1 MSTANSSIS
10 GGRVVNRFGTVEG
23 VRSRRE
29 EEGGYQGGVT
39 VLEMNRGTRREV
51 SVKEFK
57 RANKRRPEVPGIEIL
72 DILDATKTT
81 LERAKSAAVVVKVG
95 PNDLQAGADTEGVLQ
110 IARVASVIANNT

>member
-1 MSTANSSIS
+1 MSIANSSIS

-29 EEGGYQGGVT
+29 EEGGYQGGA
-39 VLEMNRGTRREV
+39 LEMNRGTRREV

-57 RANKRRPEVPGIEIL
+57 RANKRRPEVPGIEIV
-72 DILDATKTT
+72 DTLDATKTT

-110 IARVASVIANNT
+110 IARVASVITNNT